1 MKLIIV
7 CFEYGGSKNSIDSV
21 FSDMY
26 FIIPL
31 VKKVQE
37 SGKDVLVITDIV
49 QSMVMYDSLN
59 YLKDLYR
66 DPERISFLKKM
77 ILEDSYFFNGRTSLI
92 DILRNNLEYKSI
104 FYFSGHIYKEH
115 LIVPGNSKES
125 LREIRNLLEEKRCS
139 LFVDSC
145 YAGEFLY
152 ENCKLG
158 MFSSS
163 KDEPTINKGFIE
175 SFTKKNI
182 SKFVEFLSDEENG
195 R

>member
-1 MKLIIV
+1 
-7 CFEYGGSKNSIDSV
+7 
-21 FSDMY
+21 MY